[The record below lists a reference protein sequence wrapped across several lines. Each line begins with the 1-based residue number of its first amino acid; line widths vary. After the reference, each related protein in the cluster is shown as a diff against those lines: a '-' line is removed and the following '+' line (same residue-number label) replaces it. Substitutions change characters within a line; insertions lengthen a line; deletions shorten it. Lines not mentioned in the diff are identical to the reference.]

1 NLENPPEESNGV
13 VSPTDSQ
20 SDPYSAFSREDLI
33 KSIRRLEKKNIE
45 LLSTIRE
52 QESHIQEAR
61 EEVDAL
67 KVEKAKL
74 ELSYET
80 LLHKAQNE
88 PSMDVPYRESMDTL
102 SEAIATSIR
111 HSSVEDR
118 QIKCISKLKSRV
130 SGMDSII
137 QKHALLINN
146 QEEALSSLCNLVSR
160 VFDTIDE
167 KDRTDEQDLL
177 YQEFQLAYLQND
189 NSDVEN
195 VLDVDPYPTR
205 GSSIPFS
212 PLPTTPRA
220 TDDADFSLA
229 SFLQYVSAT
238 MISPSF
244 QNESLALSDKAV
256 SEIRAFVSSFLDG
269 ITAILQSRV
278 QKGKWVTN
286 DSVHNCGN
294 CKRCFSISRRK
305 HHCRWCGRVF
315 CGDCSRHRVRWA
327 FLGRNQR
334 LCDNCYCVYV
344 NLPLS
349 LHELFSSH

>member
-1 NLENPPEESNGV
+1 
-13 VSPTDSQ
+13 
-20 SDPYSAFSREDLI
+20 
-33 KSIRRLEKKNIE
+33 
-45 LLSTIRE
+45 
-52 QESHIQEAR
+52 
-61 EEVDAL
+61 
-67 KVEKAKL
+67 
-74 ELSYET
+74 
-80 LLHKAQNE
+80 
-88 PSMDVPYRESMDTL
+88 M
-102 SEAIATSIR
+102 
-111 HSSVEDR
+111 
-118 QIKCISKLKSRV
+118 
-130 SGMDSII
+130 
-137 QKHALLINN
+137 
-146 QEEALSSLCNLVSR
+146 
-160 VFDTIDE
+160 
-167 KDRTDEQDLL
+167 
-177 YQEFQLAYLQND
+177 
-189 NSDVEN
+189 
-195 VLDVDPYPTR
+195 DPYPTR

-305 HHCRWCGRVF
+305 QWAFSQSLTTSHCRWCGRVF
-315 CGDCSRHRVRWA
+315 CSDCSRHRVRWA

-349 LHELFSSH
+349 LHELFPSH